1 MTTLRRFL
9 DALFLDQQ
17 TYAALYSDPSV
28 PTGPALPEQLLPLK
42 GTAGTDSRDT
52 ARYMISGGKRSARVL
67 ALQRVLTEEPI
78 PRTVVITADPRLAN
92 DLRVTGV
99 QLGAGYDPIL
109 HKPPMLAAG
118 ILQKAAL
125 AAGYSIPEAG
135 FAISAS
141 LNELQN
147 TGELS
152 FERFVMNGCA
162 SLSSRA
168 FQSGRT
174 DAAAAQTVPGARQLD
189 SYRQSFIRNFP
200 SSGSRPRSL
209 QSLLTGTDPLVFY
222 APSAEEIF
230 LVLEDLKGEL
240 RAGHVGAVV
249 LDEVCSVLTQKAL
262 DELSLFFCPVILSD
276 ADLPARGI
284 FSAACVGLTAGLF
297 FNHQSGA
304 AKLSEFFGTVKRPQV
319 TTTANYGTADSEWGG
334 GPFGIFGNTT
344 VSSGTSTST
353 VLITEPRV
361 TSAKIS
367 ALPAGE
373 AYLYNSGRLYRCHV

>member
-1 MTTLRRFL
+1 M
-9 DALFLDQQ
+9 
-17 TYAALYSDPSV
+17 
-28 PTGPALPEQLLPLK
+28 
-42 GTAGTDSRDT
+42 
-52 ARYMISGGKRSARVL
+52 
-67 ALQRVLTEEPI
+67 
-78 PRTVVITADPRLAN
+78 
-92 DLRVTGV
+92 
-99 QLGAGYDPIL
+99 
-109 HKPPMLAAG
+109 
-118 ILQKAAL
+118 
-125 AAGYSIPEAG
+125 
-135 FAISAS
+135 
-141 LNELQN
+141 
-147 TGELS
+147 
-152 FERFVMNGCA
+152 
-162 SLSSRA
+162 
-168 FQSGRT
+168 
-174 DAAAAQTVPGARQLD
+174 
-189 SYRQSFIRNFP
+189 
-200 SSGSRPRSL
+200 
-209 QSLLTGTDPLVFY
+209 
-222 APSAEEIF
+222 
-230 LVLEDLKGEL
+230 LEDLKGEL